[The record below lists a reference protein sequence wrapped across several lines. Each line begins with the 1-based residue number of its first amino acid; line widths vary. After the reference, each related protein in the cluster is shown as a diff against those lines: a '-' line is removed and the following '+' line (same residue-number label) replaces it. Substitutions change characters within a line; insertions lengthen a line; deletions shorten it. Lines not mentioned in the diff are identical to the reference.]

1 MLRRPPVSTR
11 TDTPLPYTTL
21 FRSARYRIDRL
32 FRELTTGGRKPRP
45 RIMFV
50 ISTRIGGV
58 PQANRDMMRAIADV
72 YDCYALCCDRNV
84 VEVLRATVTDYEVI
98 DSYQLS
104 DPITFATHVSRE
116 YDDIAKSILVRW
128 GIDLLHVRHMAWHS
142 LNLIDLAGGIGIPV
156 VCSFHD

>member
-1 MLRRPPVSTR
+1 
-11 TDTPLPYTTL
+11 
-21 FRSARYRIDRL
+21 
-32 FRELTTGGRKPRP
+32 
-45 RIMFV
+45 
-50 ISTRIGGV
+50 
-58 PQANRDMMRAIADV
+58 MMRAIADV

-128 GIDLLHVRHMAWHS
+128 GIDLLHVRHMARSEEHTSELQS
-142 LNLIDLAGGIGIPV
+142 LMRISYAVFCLKKKTN
-156 VCSFHD
+156 FK

>member
-1 MLRRPPVSTR
+1 M
-11 TDTPLPYTTL
+11 
-21 FRSARYRIDRL
+21 YRIDMRFL
-32 FRELTTGGRKPRP
+32 ELTAGGREPRP

-50 ISTRIGGV
+50 ISTRIRGV

-116 YDDIAKSILVRW
+116 YDEDRKS
-128 GIDLLHVRHMAWHS
+128 
-142 LNLIDLAGGIGIPV
+142 V
-156 VCSFHD
+156 V